1 MAGMSASAPMD
12 DLVQAVSLAGGL
24 APDKASAV
32 VEAVLR
38 FLGARLPSPLFGE
51 LQERLQA
58 PGAAQAGLPVSVTG
72 SSP

>member
-1 MAGMSASAPMD
+1 MSASAPMD
-12 DLVQAVSLAGGL
+12 DLVQAVSSAGGL

-51 LQERLQA
+51 LQDRLQA
-58 PGAAQAGLPVSVTG
+58 PGTAQGGLPASDAG
-72 SSP
+72 PSP